1 MDLSQLRKQYYWK
14 NISLT
19 LNSKAICK
27 IFNIQTY
34 RNVSNPW
41 SPWPRQTSNERIDAN
56 KIFPTNQVNL
66 DLFSSNGNLN
76 KINVADQESNVTMVS
91 FSGSDSNSFHFKLFY
106 LFTFFD
112 WYVTDYNYFIKI
124 IIFLF
129 SLRWIKTT

>member
-1 MDLSQLRKQYYWK
+1 MICLKLGVSVVILTLKSKYILNLRQFELISQLRKQYYWK

-41 SPWPRQTSNERIDAN
+41 SPWTRPNERIDAN

-66 DLFSSNGNLN
+66 DLFSSNGNLM

-91 FSGSDSNSFHFKLFY
+91 FILSFSIY
-106 LFTFFD
+106 L
-112 WYVTDYNYFIKI
+112 
-124 IIFLF
+124 LF
-129 SLRWIKTT
+129 SIDKVCTKKK